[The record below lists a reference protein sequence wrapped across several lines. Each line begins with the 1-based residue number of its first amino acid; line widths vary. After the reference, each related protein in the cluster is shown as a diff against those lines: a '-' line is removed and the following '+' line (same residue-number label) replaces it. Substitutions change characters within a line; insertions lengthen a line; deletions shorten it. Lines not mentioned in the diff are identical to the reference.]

1 MIIIGHR
8 NIISIRNKFES
19 FAKFVFN
26 NLGILMVSKT
36 KRDDTFSE
44 SQSLTEGFS
53 KLFRLDRTAKGARI
67 LLYIRENMPSRY
79 IKQIT
84 LNN

>member
-19 FAKFVFN
+19 FVKFVFN

-44 SQSLTEGFS
+44 SKSLTEGFS
-53 KLFRLDRTAKGARI
+53 KLFRRDRTAKGAGI

-79 IKQIT
+79 MKQIT

>member
-1 MIIIGHR
+1 
-8 NIISIRNKFES
+8 
-19 FAKFVFN
+19 
-26 NLGILMVSKT
+26 MVSKT

-44 SQSLTEGFS
+44 SISLTEGFS
-53 KLFRLDRTAKGARI
+53 KLFRLDRTAKGAGI

-79 IKQIT
+79 MKQIT

>member
-1 MIIIGHR
+1 
-8 NIISIRNKFES
+8 
-19 FAKFVFN
+19 
-26 NLGILMVSKT
+26 MVSKT

-44 SQSLTEGFS
+44 SKSLTEGFS
-53 KLFRLDRTAKGARI
+53 KLFRRDRTAKGAGI

-79 IKQIT
+79 MKQIT